1 MVHSQANFVCYISRA
16 WKMINLNGQVNKRHV
31 TVKQY
36 TNTKNS
42 SEYTYKFAYCYI
54 YMLKIEKN
62 YTTRK

>member
-1 MVHSQANFVCYISRA
+1 MV
-16 WKMINLNGQVNKRHV
+16 NLNGQVNKRHV

-42 SEYTYKFAYCYI
+42 SEYIYKLAYCYI
-54 YMLKIEKN
+54 YILKIEKK